1 MERCTAFFALFCNVI
16 LSKGLEGCE
25 GKWNAELINE
35 IPKDASIPSRM
46 QAAANTAIPIIMLRG
61 TSLILRAC
69 LLLALERNVIPNNLT
84 NVADAI
90 PIVSAK
96 GKLANAIDICST
108 VDGI

>member
-1 MERCTAFFALFCNVI
+1 M

-35 IPKDASIPSRM
+35 IPKDASIPSKM
-46 QAAANTAIPIIMLRG
+46 QAAANTAIPTIMLRG

-69 LLLALERNVIPNNLT
+69 ALLALERNVIPNNLT

-96 GKLANAIDICST
+96 GKLANAIDICSI